1 MLSIKNVAKY
11 ILSSKNTGISTMK
24 LHKICYFV
32 QGWHLAICDTPMFA
46 EGFEAWKYGPVSAEL
61 EEIFHSRSYIL
72 PDDENFT
79 TIEDNLTDYQEG
91 FVDAI
96 VKIYAPYAALQLA
109 DRVRNHQAWI
119 EAYKKGYK
127 TKISQD
133 AIAREFYD
141 MLLHIPS

>member
-1 MLSIKNVAKY
+1 M
-11 ILSSKNTGISTMK
+11 
-24 LHKICYFV
+24 
-32 QGWHLAICDTPMFA
+32 
-46 EGFEAWKYGPVSAEL
+46 
-61 EEIFHSRSYIL
+61 
-72 PDDENFT
+72 
-79 TIEDNLTDYQEG
+79 
-91 FVDAI
+91 DAI

-109 DRVRNHQAWI
+109 DMVRNHQAWI